1 MDNIINDFRKFA
13 LDKTN
18 IRATVLDDKIKSA
31 ENVMPFILE
40 ERKMNVTQMDVFS
53 RLLFDRIIYF
63 SGVVDDSSCD
73 TIIAQLLYLSSTD
86 DRDINIYINS
96 PGGSVVDGL
105 GVIDTI
111 NFINCDVSTTCVGMA
126 ASMGAVLL
134 SCGARG
140 KRMVLPHSRVMIHQ
154 VSSSM
159 SGRSTDLEIE
169 MEQTIRCKKD
179 LYEILSKNTGKTFEE
194 IERDCKSNFWLIG
207 QEAVDYGLADK
218 VLIKEKHCDVIF

>member
-169 MEQTIRCKKD
+169 MEQTI
-179 LYEILSKNTGKTFEE
+179 
-194 IERDCKSNFWLIG
+194 
-207 QEAVDYGLADK
+207 
-218 VLIKEKHCDVIF
+218 